1 MPPCSCPLCHLVTQ
15 GLIALGSVSFHYSLD
30 NLVLELPATGDLLE
44 PLAFKHRSV
53 WREGGMNAGT
63 LDGLWE
69 GDGWVTSERM
79 YTHRPP

>member
-1 MPPCSCPLCHLVTQ
+1 MPPCSCPLCHLMTR
-15 GLIALGSVSFHYSLD
+15 GLIALGSVNFHYSLD
-30 NLVLELPATGDLLE
+30 NLVLELPATSDLLE
-44 PLAFKHRSV
+44 PLAFKHRSE

-69 GDGWVTSERM
+69 GDGRVTSERV